1 MSPPGGR
8 NEGAIMRRTEDGLSS
23 KQVVSPGFAT
33 PSTEVIRMDCTGMRC
48 PQPVLRLAA
57 ETAEAPAGTIV
68 EIAGDCPTFEKDV
81 RVFCE
86 RRKKTLLA
94 IRTDGAKKLIQ
105 IQY

>member
-1 MSPPGGR
+1 M
-8 NEGAIMRRTEDGLSS
+8 RTEDGALSS
-23 KQVVSPGFAT
+23 EESVSPGFAT
-33 PSTEVIRMDCTGMRC
+33 PNPDVIRLDCTGMRC

-94 IRTDGAKKLIQ
+94 IRSDGAKKLIQ

>member
-1 MSPPGGR
+1 
-8 NEGAIMRRTEDGLSS
+8 MRRTEDAAPSEES
-23 KQVVSPGFAT
+23 VSPGFAT
-33 PSTEVIRMDCTGMRC
+33 PSPEVTLMDCCGMRC

-68 EIAGDCPTFEKDV
+68 EIVGDCPTFEKDV

-94 IRTDGAKKLIQ
+94 IRSDGAKTSIRIQ
-105 IQY
+105 C